1 MMPNQFVQERSKVKS
16 ILQQEEGMTA
26 DPEGPDPTDTRD
38 DLQRLDKGKSRDGR
52 HNLRYQQVFGG
63 CLKLGSVIRR

>member
-1 MMPNQFVQERSKVKS
+1 MPNQFVQERSKVKS

-52 HNLRYQQVFGG
+52 HNL
-63 CLKLGSVIRR
+63 

>member
-1 MMPNQFVQERSKVKS
+1 MPNQFVQERSKVKS

-38 DLQRLDKGKSRDGR
+38 DLQRLDKGKSIISDT
-52 HNLRYQQVFGG
+52 N
-63 CLKLGSVIRR
+63 KSSAAGSSSGQ